1 MTEAKRVKDEV
12 RKRIWDLMVELGIAT
27 FPKPPHGRI
36 PNFIGADLAAGKVFN
51 IDLWRGSKVV
61 EVSPDS
67 PQRPVRYRALLEGKT
82 LLMPTPK
89 LKEGFLIL
97 NPNEIPKNALNEAS
111 TIGGAFKY
119 GILASDIKTLSRL
132 GKVDLIITG
141 SVAVDIYGTRL
152 GKGGGYSDLEY
163 AVLKELKLVDENT
176 PIITTVHDIQ
186 LIKDKLPREK
196 HDVPVDLIAT
206 PTKLHKAL
214 EPTPKPKGLY
224 KDLLNDETKNIRI
237 IKQLTTLK

>member
-1 MTEAKRVKDEV
+1 MTEVKRVKEEV
-12 RKRIWDLMVELGIAT
+12 RKRVWDLMVELGVAA

-36 PNFIGADLAAGKVFN
+36 PNFVGADLAASKVFTT
-51 IDLWRGSKVV
+51 DLWRGSKVV

-82 LLMPTPK
+82 LLMPTPR

-97 NPNEIPKNALNEAS
+97 NPNAIPKNALNEAS
-111 TIGGAFKY
+111 TISGAFKY
-119 GILASDIKTLSRL
+119 GVLASDVKTLSRL
-132 GKVDLIITG
+132 GKVDLIVIG
-141 SVAVDIYGTRL
+141 SVAVDVYGTRL

-163 AVLKELKLVDENT
+163 AVLKELKIIDENT

-186 LIKDKLPREK
+186 LIKDRLPREK

-206 PTKLHKAL
+206 PTKLYKAL
-214 EPTPKPKGLY
+214 EPKPKPKGLY
-224 KDLLNDETKNIRI
+224 KDLLNDEIKNIRI